1 MNDMANLYRK
11 RHGVGWSR
19 WWWAGSLCVVWM
31 WTWPHVDVR
40 ESTAAQV
47 LDGIAAVVNDEI
59 ITISEVREAM
69 HIEAADLQTRYRGS
83 MLEEKLQGL
92 YQYTLQPMIDF
103 RLQLARAQELKVEVT
118 EAEVEAQIAQFKE
131 QNQISDAEFEH
142 MLASRGITMEA
153 YRKQIRDNL
162 LISRV
167 VNIEV
172 RSRLAIEETELRE
185 VYRQQ
190 QEKYSIAGEVT
201 VSHILFLV
209 PERARE
215 AEDMEAK
222 RKAEAILTQL
232 RAGGDFE
239 TLATKFSDGPSA
251 ERGGLLGTFRTGE
264 LLPGFEEAIASLQP
278 GQVSD
283 VVRTRIGWHIIR
295 LEERKDGDYQPFEAV
310 REELRAS
317 LLRTKTEKKY
327 GEWVAS
333 LRQQAYITI
342 LHQE

>member
-1 MNDMANLYRK
+1 MAHLYGK
-11 RHGVGWSR
+11 RRHVVWSR
-19 WWWAGSLCVVWM
+19 WLWVFGLVVWLLAS
-31 WTWPHVDVR
+31 PDGGVR
-40 ESTAAQV
+40 ESEATQV
-47 LDGIAAVVNDEI
+47 LDGIAAVVNNDI
-59 ITISEVREAM
+59 ITISEVRQAM
-69 HIEAADLQTRYRGS
+69 VLEAADLQTRFRGP

-118 EAEVEAQIAQFKE
+118 EAEVDAQMTQFKE

-172 RSRLAIEETELRE
+172 RSRLAIEEAELRE
-185 VYRQQ
+185 VYQQ
-190 QEKYSIAGEVT
+190 QQKNYSIAGEVT

-209 PERARE
+209 PERASE
-215 AEDMEAK
+215 AEDVEAK
-222 RKAEAILTQL
+222 RKAEAVLAEL

-239 TLATKFSDGPSA
+239 TLAQQSSDGPSA

-264 LLPGFEEAIASLQP
+264 LLPGFEEAIETLKP
-278 GQVSD
+278 GQISD

-295 LEERKDGDYQPFEAV
+295 LEDRKAGNFQPFESV
-310 REELRAS
+310 REELRNA

-327 GEWVAS
+327 EEWVAS
-333 LRQQAYITI
+333 LRQ
-342 LHQE
+342 

>member
-1 MNDMANLYRK
+1 MAVWDCKRRK
-11 RHGVGWSR
+11 ANWTRWLWVGSVCM
-19 WWWAGSLCVVWM
+19 LCLLPEAV
-31 WTWPHVDVR
+31 VR
-40 ESTAAQV
+40 ESAATQV

-69 HIEAADLQTRYRGS
+69 VMEAADLQNRFRGP
-83 MLEEKLQGL
+83 MLEEKMQGL

-103 RLQLARAQELKVEVT
+103 HLQLARARELKVGVT
-118 EAEVEAQIAQFKE
+118 EAEVDSQMAQFKN
-131 QNQISDAEFEH
+131 QNQISDAEFEQ
-142 MLASRGITMEA
+142 MLASRGISMEA

-172 RSRLAIEETELRE
+172 RSRLAIDEAELRE
-185 VYRQQ
+185 AYQRQQ
-190 QEKYSIAGEVT
+190 ENYSIAGEVT

-209 PERARE
+209 PERASE
-215 AEDMEAK
+215 AEDMAAK
-222 RKAEAILTQL
+222 RKAEAVLAQI
-232 RAGGDFE
+232 RAGDDFE
-239 TLATKFSDGPSA
+239 TLARQSSDGPSA

-264 LLPGFEEAIASLQP
+264 LLPGFEEAIENLKP
-278 GQVSD
+278 GEVSD

-295 LEERKDGDYQPFEAV
+295 LEDKKAGNYQPFESV

-327 GEWVAS
+327 EEWVAS
-333 LRQQAYITI
+333 LRQQAYIKI
-342 LHQE
+342 MHQE

>member
-1 MNDMANLYRK
+1 MADFD
-11 RHGVGWSR
+11 RHRRSAGWPHRLWMS
-19 WWWAGSLCVVWM
+19 GFCLLWM
-31 WTWPHVDVR
+31 WALPNASIRD
-40 ESTAAQV
+40 SAATQV

-69 HIEAADLQTRYRGS
+69 VLEAADLQSRFRGP
-83 MLEEKLQGL
+83 MLEEKLRGL

-103 RLQLARAQELKVEVT
+103 HLQLERARELKVDVT
-118 EAEVEAQIAQFKE
+118 EAEVDAQIAQFKE
-131 QNQISDAEFEH
+131 QNQISDAEFEQ
-142 MLASRGITMEA
+142 MLASRGISMEA

-185 VYRQQ
+185 AYQKQ
-190 QEKYSIAGEVT
+190 QENYSIAGEVT

-209 PERARE
+209 PERASE

-222 RKAEAILTQL
+222 RKAEAVLAQL

-239 TLATKFSDGPSA
+239 TLAQQSSDGPSA

-264 LLPGFEEAIASLQP
+264 LLPGFEEAIETLQP

-295 LEERKDGDYQPFEAV
+295 LEDRKAGNYQSFEAV

-327 GEWVAS
+327 EEWVAS
-333 LRQQAYITI
+333 LRQQAYIKI
-342 LHQE
+342 LYKE